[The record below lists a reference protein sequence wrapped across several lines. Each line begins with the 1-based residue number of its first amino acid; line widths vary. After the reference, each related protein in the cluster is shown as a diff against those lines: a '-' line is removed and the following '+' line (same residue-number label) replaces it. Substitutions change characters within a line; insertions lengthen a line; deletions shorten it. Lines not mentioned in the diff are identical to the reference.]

1 MGGGAL
7 FEEVWEGP
15 AFLVRRKGILN
26 FTFSLSYGCIFI
38 CKDLSFC
45 QWVSF
50 GNYKNAT
57 LQGKGQP
64 KQFSNKQKL
73 YRKSSLLLARTAYI
87 SMVSASR
94 VPSSVVTKQCKLFL
108 ISLLQAATMRRPF
121 NSLPAQ

>member
-1 MGGGAL
+1 MTMHL
-7 FEEVWEGP
+7 HYYCLLRV
-15 AFLVRRKGILN
+15 ILKIARVIMYGLEK
-26 FTFSLSYGCIFI
+26 LSIYIRNY
-38 CKDLSFC
+38 
-45 QWVSF
+45 V

-108 ISLLQAATMRRPF
+108 ISLLQAATIRRPF